1 MSYFEVDHLTHL
13 YGETTAIQEVS
24 FTIAA
29 GERLCLLGPS
39 GCGKTT
45 TLQAIAGFIKPSMGR
60 ILIGGSDII
69 TLPPEERNIGIMF
82 QNYALFPHM
91 NVFDN
96 VAFGLKMRK
105 TPRDELESR
114 VNEALKVVRLE
125 QKASRLPSQ
134 LSGGE
139 QQRVAFARAVVI
151 RPRLLLLDE
160 PFSNL
165 DARLRLTMRN
175 ELLEL
180 LEGLE
185 IATLMV
191 THDQE
196 EAMSIG
202 DRIVVMHGGRI
213 RQIGTPQTLYNA
225 PNSRFVGEFL
235 GDSNLLPVRSVS
247 SEGRVA
253 RAIVEGLGE
262 VRALPVEAA
271 TSVHHL
277 LVRPERIRLSS
288 ASGASTEQLPLAGGD
303 QPNCFEGIVEHV
315 TFLGPRIEVR
325 VRVRNHVV
333 QVFSDELDPV
343 IQAGS
348 RVLVTWPLQASI
360 LIGDADD

>member
-1 MSYFEVDHLTHL
+1 MQYFRVERLVHRFGDFV
-13 YGETTAIQEVS
+13 AIQDIS
-24 FTIAA
+24 FDIRA

-45 TLQAIAGFIKPSMGR
+45 TLQAIAGFVTPQSGTIS
-60 ILIGGSDII
+60 ILDEPIDA
-69 TLPPEERNIGIMF
+69 LPPERRNIGIMF

-105 TPRDELESR
+105 TPRNEIQSR
-114 VNEALKVVRLE
+114 VSETLRFVQLE
-125 QKASRLPSQ
+125 HKASSMPSQ

-165 DARLRLTMRN
+165 DARLRLAMRE

-180 LEGLE
+180 LKGLE

-196 EAMSIG
+196 EAMAIG
-202 DRIVVMHGGRI
+202 DRIAVMRSGYI
-213 RQIGTPQTLYNA
+213 CQIGTPQELYQK

-235 GDSNLLPVRSVS
+235 GSSNVFPIKDFRAGTDAIRLN
-247 SEGRVA
+247 VA
-253 RAIVEGLGE
+253 GIGE
-262 VRALPVEAA
+262 VLADPEPDITEQLAQY
-271 TSVHHL
+271 L
-277 LVRPERIRLSS
+277 LVRPERIRLLSPS
-288 ASGASTEQLPLAGGD
+288 APAPDGLTNRFDGVLENL
-303 QPNCFEGIVEHV
+303 
-315 TFLGPRIEVR
+315 TFLGPKVEARIR
-325 VRVRNHVV
+325 VADQSV
-333 QVFSDELDPV
+333 
-343 IQAGS
+343 
-348 RVLVTWPLQASI
+348 QASSDTFPAGLSLGQPVSI
-360 LIGDADD
+360 AWSQDASVVTRDAPHG

>member
-13 YGETTAIQEVS
+13 YGETVAVQDVS
-24 FTIAA
+24 FTVAA

-45 TLQAIAGFIKPSMGR
+45 TLQAIAGFIKPRMGR
-60 ILIGGSDII
+60 ILIGGSDI
-69 TLPPEERNIGIMF
+69 TALPPEGRNIGIMF

-105 TPRDELESR
+105 TPRHELESR

-196 EAMSIG
+196 EAMAIG

-247 SEGRVA
+247 SEGPVA
-253 RAIVEGLGE
+253 RAVVEGLGE
-262 VRALPVEAA
+262 VKALPVKAA
-271 TSVHHL
+271 AIHHL

-288 ASGASTEQLPLAGGD
+288 ASGSTEQPPVAGGD
-303 QPNCFEGIVEHV
+303 QPNRFKGTVEHI

-325 VRVRNHVV
+325 VRVRDHAI
-333 QVFSDELDPV
+333 QVFSDELDPG
-343 IQAGS
+343 IQIGS
-348 RVLVTWPLQASI
+348 PVLVTWPLQASI
-360 LIGDADD
+360 LIGDDDD